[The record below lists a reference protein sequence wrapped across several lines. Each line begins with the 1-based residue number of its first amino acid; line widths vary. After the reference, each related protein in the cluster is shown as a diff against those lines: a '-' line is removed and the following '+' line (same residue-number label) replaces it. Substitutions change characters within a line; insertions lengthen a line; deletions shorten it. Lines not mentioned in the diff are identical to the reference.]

1 MTTTR
6 ASALQSGEVKS
17 LPLSTATRQTSMVQ
31 ALHAHSAAAITRSPS
46 AVVYKTSSLRTN
58 HVSLQLAVESQ
69 SHLFIVV
76 APGGPRNLRSSVL
89 VRVSLLPTGVRAV
102 VGVKDITAVVARH
115 LGARSE
121 MTLAGPSNVWVS
133 PLALPLAFILTTSL
147 CPSRGTMLLCARL
160 SKPTVRPPTSSVLQ
174 SPLPRARSLW
184 SLLPLSAASSWLLS
198 QIAIS

>member
-133 PLALPLAFILTTSL
+133 SLTLPLVFILTTCL
-147 CPSRGTMLLCARL
+147 SRGTMLLCARL
-160 SKPTVRPPTSSVLQ
+160 SKPTARPPTSSVQ
-174 SPLPRARSLW
+174 SPLLMARNLW
-184 SLLPLSAASSWLLS
+184 SLLPL
-198 QIAIS
+198 